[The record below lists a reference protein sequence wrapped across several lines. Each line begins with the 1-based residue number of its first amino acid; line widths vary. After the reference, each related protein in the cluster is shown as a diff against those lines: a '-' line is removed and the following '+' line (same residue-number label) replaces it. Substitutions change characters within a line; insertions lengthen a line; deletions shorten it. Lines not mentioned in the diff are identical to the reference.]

1 MQPLPSKREVM
12 PPRQPG
18 EEFSTGRGNL
28 TLARPQ
34 QRCWKTSHLQP
45 QTVVQLKVHP
55 AETLLG
61 RAGGGRARSRR
72 LGWPR
77 AEAWMSGAS
86 DTAAKRG
93 SLQPL
98 LFAPRVLLPLRRTR
112 EILGGQRDAEWD
124 ERPPKQ
130 GPDKQ
135 YGPTAESAMRD
146 RFTQSLGSGG
156 TFPGWSAPRVGV
168 GGSCH
173 PGCTGGTV
181 GGWGS
186 GQGASCVPVTRAEGN
201 RGSASLAAG
210 RHGSKGLFA
219 QGSGSPAGL

>member
-34 QRCWKTSHLQP
+34 QSCWKTSHLQP
-45 QTVVQLKVHP
+45 QTVVQLTVHP

-61 RAGGGRARSRR
+61 RAGGSRARSRG

-77 AEAWMSGAS
+77 AEARTSGAS

-98 LFAPRVLLPLRRTR
+98 PFAPRVLLALQRTR
-112 EILGGQRDAEWD
+112 EILGGQGDAEWD
-124 ERPPKQ
+124 ERPPNQ

-146 RFTQSLGSGG
+146 RFTPSLGSGG
-156 TFPGWSAPRVGV
+156 TFPGWSGALQPPTPQHQDSGMGGAATQGAPGGQWGV
-168 GGSCH
+168 GG
-173 PGCTGGTV
+173 
-181 GGWGS
+181 
-186 GQGASCVPVTRAEGN
+186 EG
-201 RGSASLAAG
+201 REQAVS
-210 RHGSKGLFA
+210 R
-219 QGSGSPAGL
+219 